1 MYVRDLQYTAC
12 FQREGIGSEGE
23 GASVTGNLKGMRP
36 WFLALL
42 MPLDSR
48 AAWLVAAQSLKDFE
62 KKVTEFTLPNGLHFI
77 VVERHNAPVVS
88 FHTYANV
95 GSVDDPGG
103 QTGLAHM
110 FEHMAFKGTPTIGTK
125 NWPEEKK
132 ALDAIDAAYVRFDA
146 EKSKGHL
153 ADPEKLKK
161 LEQAVDAAIDNAEAY
176 VEENEYDRVV
186 ESNGGLDM
194 NAGTS
199 EDSTE
204 YYYNFP
210 ENRVELWFLLESSR
224 FLQPVFREFYKERD
238 VVREERRM
246 RVESSPQGK
255 LIESL
260 AAVAFSA
267 APYRNMPGGWAS
279 DIDNFRRPDA
289 ERFYKEYY
297 VPGNINI
304 GIVGDV
310 RPAEVKRM
318 AEKYFGRLPARPL
331 PVIKLTDE
339 PEQEGERRVSV
350 ASPAQPFMIIGY
362 KRPDQYSKDDAA
374 LDVLSEI
381 LSGGRTSM
389 MYKDMVRDKQIALA
403 AGAESTFPG
412 GKYPGLFLFYAAPS
426 TGHTVDEN
434 EKEMIRVIEQAKNE
448 KADDAALKR
457 VRTKL
462 RAELIRKLASNSG
475 LAGEVT
481 TYYANFGDWRKLFTE
496 LEDYD
501 KVTSEDVQRVA
512 RTYLVANHRT
522 VAYTFAPPEGAAG
535 NSPKGD
541 ETGGGNAAK
550 GDEK

>member
-1 MYVRDLQYTAC
+1 
-12 FQREGIGSEGE
+12 
-23 GASVTGNLKGMRP
+23 MRT
-36 WFLALL
+36 WILALL
-42 MPLDSR
+42 LPGL
-48 AAWLVAAQSLKDFE
+48 LVAQSLTEFE

-77 VVERHNAPVVS
+77 VVERHDAPVVS
-88 FHTYANV
+88 FHTYVNV

-103 QTGLAHM
+103 RTGLAHM
-110 FEHMAFKGTPTIGTK
+110 FEHMAFKGTRTIGTK

-132 ALDAIDAAYVRFDA
+132 ALDAIDAAYARFDA

-161 LEQAVDAAIDNAEAY
+161 LMEAVDAAIEKAEEY
-176 VEENEYDRVV
+176 VDPNEYDRVV

-210 ENRVELWFLLESSR
+210 ENRLELWFLLESSR

-255 LIESL
+255 LIEAL

-279 DIDNFRRPDA
+279 DIENFRRPDA
-289 ERFYKEYY
+289 ERFYQEYY
-297 VPGNINI
+297 VPANITI

-310 RPAEVKRM
+310 RPPEVKRM

-331 PVIKLTDE
+331 PVIKLTEE
-339 PEQEGERRVSV
+339 PVQEGERRVAV
-350 ASPAQPFMIIGY
+350 ESPAQPFMIIGY

-381 LSGGRTSM
+381 LSEGRTSI

-403 AGAESTFPG
+403 AGADPTFPG
-412 GKYPGLFLFYAAPS
+412 GKYPGLFLFYAAPAN
-426 TGHTVDEN
+426 GHTVDEN
-434 EKEMIRVIEQAKNE
+434 EKEIYRVIEQAKNE
-448 KADDAALKR
+448 KADDETLKR
-457 VRTKL
+457 VKIRL
-462 RAELIRKLASNSG
+462 RADLIRKLASNSG

-501 KVTSEDVQRVA
+501 RVTSEDVQRVA
-512 RTYLVANHRT
+512 RTYLVKDHRT
-522 VAYTFAPPEGAAG
+522 VAWTFAAPEEQGAEGGRAAAG
-535 NSPKGD
+535 GD
-541 ETGGGNAAK
+541 AREGGQK
-550 GDEK
+550 